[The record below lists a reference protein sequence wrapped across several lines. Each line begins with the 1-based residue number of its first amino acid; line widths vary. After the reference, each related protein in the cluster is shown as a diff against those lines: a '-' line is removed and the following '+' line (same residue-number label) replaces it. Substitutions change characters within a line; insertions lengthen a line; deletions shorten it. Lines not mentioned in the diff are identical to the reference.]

1 MKNFNQDLAICANKI
16 ELALEKALKFESLN
30 EPFEAPQKLI
40 NAMRYGSLDGGKRLR
55 PFLTQKTAEIFD
67 IDPNKSIGA
76 GLAVE
81 MVHCY
86 SLIHDDLPA
95 MDDDDLRRG
104 KPSLHKAFDE
114 ATAILAGDNLLNLAF
129 ETLANWEGYS
139 PLMRNRLIVELAK
152 GAGSGGMIGGQI
164 FDLEGENK
172 TLNQDE
178 ISTISAMKTGA
189 LIVASIRMGAVIGGA
204 NKDELLTL
212 SNYGKLAG
220 QAFQLADDILDE
232 TATKEQM
239 GKATGKDKEKGK
251 STLISLIGLKEAQN
265 QLEKIVQQA
274 IISLE
279 DFDEKADG
287 LRAVVKYFGE
297 RKN

>member
-204 NKDELLTL
+204 DKDELLTL